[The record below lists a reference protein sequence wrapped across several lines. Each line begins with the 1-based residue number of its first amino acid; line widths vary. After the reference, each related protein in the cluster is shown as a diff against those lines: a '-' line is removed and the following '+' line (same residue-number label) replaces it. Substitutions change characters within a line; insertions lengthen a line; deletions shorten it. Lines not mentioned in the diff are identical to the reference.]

1 MAWRQDGHRV
11 DVPLR
16 VIGKPDSQMHVR
28 PLDLRRPTGTDRA
41 DGVPLLHL
49 GATGYV
55 ERPEVNE
62 RHGVA
67 VARLDRESPAVRADA
82 ARERHRTAC
91 GRKHP
96 RLGRPGDVDATMLSS
111 GVWIVADGERPG
123 HIARDW
129 PGPGL
134 RDTRKHE
141 GARCS
146 QQQQAL
152 HHDPPVVDLA
162 NVLNSVAGASAV
174 VKTADSPQS
183 EPR

>member
-1 MAWRQDGHRV
+1 MAWRKDGQGI

-16 VIGKPDSQMHVR
+16 VIGKPDPQMHVR
-28 PLDLRRPTGTDRA
+28 PVDLRRPTGADRA
-41 DGVPLLHL
+41 DGVPLLHV
-49 GATGYV
+49 GAAGYV
-55 ERPEVNE
+55 ECPEVNE

-67 VARLDRESPAVRADA
+67 GARLDGESPAVRADA
-82 ARERHRTAC
+82 ARERHGTAC

-96 RLGRPGDVDATMLSS
+96 CLGRPGDVDATMLSS
-111 GVWIVADGERPG
+111 GVRIVADGERPG

-146 QQQQAL
+146 QHQHAS
-152 HHDPPVVDLA
+152 HHDPPVVDIA
-162 NVLNSVAGASAV
+162 NVPNSVAGASAV
-174 VKTADSPQS
+174 VKNADRAQS